1 MTKTIEIVNVVTEGD
16 TIKYKLRD
24 NTGLHLLKEEEVD
37 AWVKYYHTENFG
49 LSLESLPESVLLIPA
64 MLYLM
69 PATWFYGIDLI
80 VPSVDKTLYEDLP
93 SIYAAY
99 SRIYGPFKKEWCGK
113 VIANAIVENPMPESC
128 FDRIVF
134 FSGGVD
140 AVHAGINNPGKRS
153 VLVTVP
159 SIESMRKY
167 SRANAGEDF
176 LYVKSRLIREFSGV
190 TESDWIMITNNFM
203 EDVFDDKKIQYELK
217 NSLRLDSEAF
227 RFDGWF
233 GIKYIGNLLSTAPFA
248 YALGIRNL
256 VFGSAFEQLE
266 EVYASNMDGAN
277 PELSDSFKFAG
288 VSFTEQD
295 GLLVRRLLKV
305 KHIVEWCLTHG
316 KRIQLWTCFDDS
328 REQCG
333 VCVKCVRTQL
343 NLLVA
348 EQNPADWGFK
358 NFNERRFSR
367 LIRSY
372 GYRERNMCW
381 LWDNQEAIDDNK
393 VYPYCN
399 DLLHWFKGI
408 GYKKYSKRS
417 HVVATYG
424 RVFNLRRYPYYMKVL
439 VKRAMRRW

>member
-1 MTKTIEIVNVVTEGD
+1 MAKTIEIVTVVTEGD
-16 TIKYKLRD
+16 TIKYKLRY

-37 AWVKYYHTENFG
+37 AWIKYYHTENFG

-64 MLYLM
+64 MLYMM

-140 AVHAGINNPGKRS
+140 AVHAGINNPGKRN

-159 SIESMRKY
+159 SIESMTKY
-167 SRANAGEDF
+167 PRANAGEDF
-176 LYVKSRLIREFSGV
+176 LKVKSRLIREFSGV

-217 NSLRLDSEAF
+217 NSLRLDSDAF

-277 PELSDSFKFAG
+277 PELSNSFKFAG

-295 GLLVRRLLKV
+295 GLLVRRFLKV
-305 KHIVEWCLTHG
+305 KYIVE
-316 KRIQLWTCFDDS
+316 
-328 REQCG
+328 
-333 VCVKCVRTQL
+333 
-343 NLLVA
+343 
-348 EQNPADWGFK
+348 
-358 NFNERRFSR
+358 
-367 LIRSY
+367 
-372 GYRERNMCW
+372 
-381 LWDNQEAIDDNK
+381 
-393 VYPYCN
+393 
-399 DLLHWFKGI
+399 I
-408 GYKKYSKRS
+408 GRA
-417 HVVATYG
+417 HV
-424 RVFNLRRYPYYMKVL
+424 
-439 VKRAMRRW
+439 